1 MVKVK
6 DSSPL
11 WSDSE
16 RQMITADGNVRRY
29 VTSNVVDEFNLYDCA
44 DLSFPNGY
52 NKGSRVF
59 CEMAP
64 CLTIT
69 TIKSLVVKVER

>member
-6 DSSPL
+6 GSSPL

-16 RQMITADGNVRRY
+16 MQMITADGNIRRY

-64 CLTIT
+64 CLTVA
-69 TIKSLVVKVER
+69 TINSLVVKVER

>member
-11 WSDSE
+11 WSASE
-16 RQMITADGNVRRY
+16 IQMITADGN
-29 VTSNVVDEFNLYDCA
+29 
-44 DLSFPNGY
+44 

-69 TIKSLVVKVER
+69 TIKSLVVKVEG